1 MAFVYLS
8 GGQVLRVPTSR
19 ESIANEMLTQEPGE
33 VITFE
38 VDLPAGG
45 ATRSAQVSVAAAHI
59 VAVSDEP
66 LQAGQ
71 LAPS

>member
-8 GGQVLRVPTSR
+8 GGQSLRVPTSR
-19 ESIANEMLTQEPGE
+19 ESIVNEIRNPEPGE

-45 ATRSAQVSVAAAHI
+45 ATRSAQVSVSVAQI

-66 LQAGQ
+66 LPAGQ
-71 LAPS
+71 LHWS